1 MSKKRKP
8 NTRGLQPFDTDTG
21 REAAK
26 RPRVASEHVRRYM
39 FTLTPTQA
47 AWLRR
52 HGNASAEVRR
62 LIDNAMRDED
72 DPAGA

>member
-1 MSKKRKP
+1 MSKKQKP
-8 NTRGLQPFDTDTG
+8 NTRGLRPFDSHTG

-52 HGNASAEVRR
+52 YGNASAEVRR
-62 LIDNAMRDED
+62 LIDDAMRDED
-72 DPAGA
+72 GPSEA